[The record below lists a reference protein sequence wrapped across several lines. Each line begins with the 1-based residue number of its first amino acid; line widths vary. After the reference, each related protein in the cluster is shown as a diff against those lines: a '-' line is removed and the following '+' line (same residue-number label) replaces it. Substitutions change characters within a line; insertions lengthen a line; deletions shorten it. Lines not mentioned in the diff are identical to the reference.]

1 MSVGLHLGP
10 KSKLVL
16 TAITKVQL
24 FSTTWLLNDC
34 LQSVPQISSVSAYN
48 TQFKMSNT
56 HRISFP
62 GVSDTHV
69 KFYFT
74 FYIMRVIISP
84 RETKHS
90 WFSLPPLDCV
100 EFHCVFFSV
109 VTAPLDTMFTVSE
122 CKCLV
127 YSTWVTSRAEQVYS
141 AGLDI
146 LDIVRLKNKKYRKKN
161 KDRIN

>member
-1 MSVGLHLGP
+1 MFR
-10 KSKLVL
+10 KLP
-16 TAITKVQL
+16 
-24 FSTTWLLNDC
+24 SLLNHKCSNTKKNGILDMPTYSVSIDNWNAIENAVKISWNVC
-34 LQSVPQISSVSAYN
+34 DYVTEKDVFSIDLERMIVWNCYIPFFSCVLWSVPQISSVSAYN
-48 TQFKMSNT
+48 TQFKMPNT

-100 EFHCVFFSV
+100 EFHYFF
-109 VTAPLDTMFTVSE
+109 
-122 CKCLV
+122 
-127 YSTWVTSRAEQVYS
+127 Q
-141 AGLDI
+141 
-146 LDIVRLKNKKYRKKN
+146 
-161 KDRIN
+161 

>member
-1 MSVGLHLGP
+1 MP
-10 KSKLVL
+10 
-16 TAITKVQL
+16 
-24 FSTTWLLNDC
+24 
-34 LQSVPQISSVSAYN
+34 
-48 TQFKMSNT
+48 NT

-62 GVSDTHV
+62 GESDTHV

-74 FYIMRVIISP
+74 QTFYIMQVIISP

-100 EFHCVFFSV
+100 EFHCFFSV

-122 CKCLV
+122 CKRLV

-146 LDIVRLKNKKYRKKN
+146 LDIVRLKKRKK
-161 KDRIN
+161 KKIE